1 MDARSSRVRPPDP
14 SCAAQRRRSPST
26 TRCMTMT
33 KLAIIH
39 TTPATVDTMKALAAE
54 MLPGSELVNFV
65 DDSILPQLGQNG
77 GNLAEVEERL
87 IHYARFAEQ
96 VGANVILEACSSVG
110 EVVAKMQSAV
120 SIPIVRIDEGM
131 AEQAVQRGEHLGV
144 AATLPTTLEPTTRLL
159 RAKADRAGRQVEITP
174 LLIEGAYQKLIA
186 GDRQGHDNL
195 LVEKLQELAR
205 TVDVVVLAQASMAR
219 VLPRLSVANQDK
231 ILVSPRLAI
240 EAVKNVIASLSISGK
255 KN

>member
-1 MDARSSRVRPPDP
+1 
-14 SCAAQRRRSPST
+14 
-26 TRCMTMT
+26 MT

-39 TTPATVDTMKALAAE
+39 TTSATVDSMKALATE
-54 MLPGSELVNFV
+54 ILPGFELVNFV

-77 GNLAEVEERL
+77 GNLTEVEERL

-231 ILVSPRLAI
+231 ILVSPRLAM